1 MKRITKDFVEL
12 DLNDQ
17 FILFDKDGNFIER
30 NSIISRAL
38 SDMGITIA
46 YFCIY
51 DCSLDEDDN
60 EDLAYILNIS
70 YSGYKID
77 HQNDKIPL
85 EKK

>member
-1 MKRITKDFVEL
+1 
-12 DLNDQ
+12 
-17 FILFDKDGNFIER
+17 
-30 NSIISRAL
+30 
-38 SDMGITIA
+38 MGITIA